1 MFTAITANTADATA
15 VTVKS
20 KQTTIKK
27 KKRKKVQSR
36 KYFSGW
42 RGQKA
47 RRGDLKA
54 LENFL

>member
-27 KKRKKVQSR
+27 KRKKVQSR

-42 RGQKA
+42 RGQMA
-47 RRGDLKA
+47 RRGDLKS
-54 LENFL
+54 LEKFL